1 MIWMIEE
8 EERRADVW
16 YIVVL
21 QNRDTMQ
28 DLKERHGKVLLDS
41 VIEMCVPVIIRSP
54 SALLRISASRRC
66 SVFA

>member
-1 MIWMIEE
+1 MIWIIEE
-8 EERRADVW
+8 EERRVDVW

-41 VIEMCVPVIIRSP
+41 VIEMCGS
-54 SALLRISASRRC
+54 
-66 SVFA
+66 